1 MRFSRD
7 SVAAMVATVVFLG
20 VVILGF
26 WKTRGPSTQRLIR
39 GDERRL
45 RNIYQLATQINSQ
58 YSSHGKELPAELNAS
73 QKTQYKDPVSGKPLE
88 YYPRPPSG
96 YTICAAFD
104 TRGPKD
110 EAEGAFAFWTHTA
123 GRKCYEFEVG
133 SQVPQIPYSDYY

>member
-45 RNIYQLATQINSQ
+45 RNIHQLASEINSQ
-58 YSSHGKELPAELNAS
+58 YSTHGKELPTELTQF

-88 YYPRPPSG
+88 YYAKPPAAF
-96 YTICAAFD
+96 TICTVLD
-104 TRGPKD
+104 TGSPKE
-110 EAEGAFAFWTHTA
+110 EAEGSFGFWTHTA
-123 GRKCYEFEVG
+123 GHQCYDFETG
-133 SQVPQIPYSDYY
+133 SQVPQIPYNYYY